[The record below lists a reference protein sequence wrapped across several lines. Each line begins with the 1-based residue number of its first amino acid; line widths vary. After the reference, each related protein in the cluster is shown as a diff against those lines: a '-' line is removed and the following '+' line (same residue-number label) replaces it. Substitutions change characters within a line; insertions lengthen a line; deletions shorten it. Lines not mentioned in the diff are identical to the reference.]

1 MLSSFQDY
9 IIIKTDKMFDDKV
22 SYKGV
27 DGRQL
32 VFDPGFQPWLHVR
45 TYGEV
50 VSVPVHLS
58 AVPMPLQEPVGTP
71 SYHER
76 SPIKFKHMRDIEPVV
91 KVGDKIYFHFNT
103 ISMQNLVKEEGKH
116 PDRTYYFKVRYDQVI
131 CAIRDEYRVSGVPD
145 GSKSNG
151 ERPIKTTHKRI
162 IPVASYVLVE
172 PDYETLDDILIP
184 VYSSIKDKEGKPIP
198 LPKEKWIQ
206 SKVAPGYRDL
216 KGTVKYVGDPLK
228 GDVCEIKEDDK
239 ILFRKNADW
248 MVKIEGEN
256 YFVIRQR
263 HILGKFTSDANI

>member
-1 MLSSFQDY
+1 MRAFQDY
-9 IIIKTDKMFDDKV
+9 CIVKVDKMFDDKV
-22 SYKGV
+22 QYRGA
-27 DGRQL
+27 DGKQL

-50 VSVPVHLS
+50 VSVPAHLS

-76 SPIKFKHMRDIEPVV
+76 APIKFKHMRDIEPEVE
-91 KVGDKIYFHFNT
+91 VGDKVYFHFNT

-131 CAIRDEYRVSGVPD
+131 CAIKKSYTNGTISDTFS
-145 GSKSNG
+145 SNG
-151 ERPIKTTHKRI
+151 ARPIKVSHKEI
-162 IPVASYVLVE
+162 VPIASYVLVE

-184 VYSSIKDKEGKPIP
+184 VYSSLKDKEGKPIP

-206 SKVAPGYRDL
+206 SKVAPGYKDL
-216 KGTVKYVGDPLK
+216 KGTVRHVGAALK
-228 GDVCEIKEDDK
+228 GDVCEIEVGDK

-248 MVKIEGEN
+248 LLSIESEK

-263 HILGKFTSDANI
+263 HILGKFTDDENN